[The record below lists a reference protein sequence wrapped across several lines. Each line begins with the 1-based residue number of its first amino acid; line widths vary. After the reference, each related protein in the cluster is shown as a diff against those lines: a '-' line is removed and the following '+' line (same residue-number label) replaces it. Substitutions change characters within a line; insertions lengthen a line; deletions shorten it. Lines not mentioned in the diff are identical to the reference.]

1 MLFKHFMYLP
11 KNFAEAFILN
21 AIFLICLFLPIFFSN
36 YIPLKNPELNYTMY
50 SLLGFALA
58 FLVFLIINKFFK
70 LFDTRIQYFKKTT
83 TKISLWVIIVASL
96 ISISSYPIYFIING
110 MEDATSI
117 NFAYLLMSVIVAPV
131 LEEFFYRG
139 VILNNLIKNKS
150 VKYSVLTIV
159 VIFTISHFNFA
170 SIVGLVLLS
179 IVTSFLFIMWKN
191 IFYCILFHVMFNFST
206 YILSYS
212 YDMKFILISSLIA
225 SIVLFLVIRKYK
237 LLKVISDIL

>member
-1 MLFKHFMYLP
+1 MYLP

-36 YIPLKNPELNYTMY
+36 YIPLKNPELNYTIY

-58 FLVFLIINKFFK
+58 FLVFLLINKFFK

-83 TKISLWVIIVASL
+83 TKISLWVIIVATL

-110 MEDATSI
+110 MEDAKSI

-139 VILNNLIKNKS
+139 IMLNNLIKNKP
-150 VKYSVLTIV
+150 VKHSVLTIV

-179 IVTSFLFIMWKN
+179 VITSFLFIMWKN
-191 IFYCILFHVMFNFST
+191 IFYCILFHGMFNFSS

-212 YDMKFILISSLIA
+212 DDLKFILILSLIA

-237 LLKVISDIL
+237 LLKTISDIL